1 MIHCRYTFGCI
12 VAAVFLLCCQSLWA
26 QPYGVDAV
34 NTLMPASGGMGGT
47 SVARPQDFLSSINAN
62 SAALTQYEG
71 TQFTIAGTWAEPTF
85 NLSQTAAIPSLNVGT
100 FSAKSSTPGTLAPNV
115 GVVQPIE
122 LMGRPAR
129 VGLALISSSGL
140 GTDFTHIPASNG
152 TSSYLLTLQVAPCVA
167 VQLSDRFAVGAGAF
181 LGTAFLDGPFVGQ
194 SVMTNDYA
202 LRAGV
207 GVSYDLSEENTWG
220 FYWKT
225 RQEYTFSDAYLP
237 PGGGGTAIDVHL
249 GLPEQFGL
257 GIANTSFLDGRLLL
271 AADALF
277 LMWDTAELFDN
288 IYKNQWI
295 MQLGVQYEMNDR
307 MKLRAGY
314 VFAEDPIDDDVGN
327 SVGGVPIPGGVPPVK
342 YVQAQ
347 FGVINNHR
355 FTFGCGISEIIP
367 NVELDLLA
375 GGMVNESHHF
385 GAITMVTLESYWI
398 GAGLTWRFGD

>member
-1 MIHCRYTFGCI
+1 MILCRNTIRC
-12 VAAVFLLCCQSLWA
+12 VAAAALFLCCQSSLA

-62 SAALTQYEG
+62 SAALTQYDG
-71 TQFTIAGTWAEPTF
+71 TQYTLAGTWAGPTF
-85 NLSQTAAIPSLNVGT
+85 NLTQTVSMPAIGVGT

-129 VGLALISSSGL
+129 LGLALISGSGL
-140 GTDFTHIPASNG
+140 GTDFTHVPASNG
-152 TSSYLLTLQVAPCVA
+152 TSSYLLALQVAPCVA
-167 VQLSDRFAVGAGAF
+167 VQLSDQFALGAGAF
-181 LGTAFLDGPFVGQ
+181 LGTAFLDGPFTGEG
-194 SVMTNDYA
+194 VMTNDYA

-207 GVSYDLSEENTWG
+207 GASYDLSEENTFG

-225 RQEYTFSDAYLP
+225 RQEYTFADAYLP
-237 PGGGGTAIDVHL
+237 SGGGGEAIDVHL
-249 GLPEQFGL
+249 GLPEQFGV

-288 IYKNQWI
+288 IYENQWI
-295 MQLGVQYEMNDR
+295 MQLGMQYEMNDR

-314 VFAEDPIDDDVGN
+314 VFAEDPMDDEVG
-327 SVGGVPIPGGVPPVK
+327 STFGGVPVPGGVAPVK

-347 FGVINNHR
+347 FGIINNHR
-355 FTFGCGISEIIP
+355 FTFGCGISEIMP

-375 GGMVNESHHF
+375 GGMPRESHHF
-385 GAITMVTLESYWI
+385 GASTLVTLESYWI
-398 GAGLTWRFGD
+398 GAGLTWRFDD